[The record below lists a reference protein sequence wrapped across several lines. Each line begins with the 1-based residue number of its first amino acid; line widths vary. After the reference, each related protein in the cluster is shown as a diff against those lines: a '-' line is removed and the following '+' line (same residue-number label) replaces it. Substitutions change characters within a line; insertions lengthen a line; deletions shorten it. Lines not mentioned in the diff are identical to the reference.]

1 MHVQGLLL
9 KEMHAKELWMVPFVI
24 VTGHAWIYVS
34 DGQTADKTFI
44 QRLVYLKLRF
54 GIQRT
59 LEDWSKADLLLREKI
74 CFTRR
79 IVNILSHS
87 PV

>member
-1 MHVQGLLL
+1 
-9 KEMHAKELWMVPFVI
+9 MHAKELWMVPLVI

-54 GIQRT
+54 GIQRIYRFGQ
-59 LEDWSKADLLLREKI
+59 SKFLD
-74 CFTRR
+74 F
-79 IVNILSHS
+79 N
-87 PV
+87 